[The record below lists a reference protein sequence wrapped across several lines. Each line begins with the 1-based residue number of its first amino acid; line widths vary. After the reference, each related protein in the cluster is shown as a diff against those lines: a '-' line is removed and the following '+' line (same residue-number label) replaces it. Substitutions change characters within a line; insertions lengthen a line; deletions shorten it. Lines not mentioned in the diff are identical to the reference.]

1 VFKTFKQGVV
11 GGLVTL
17 AAGLAAPGAQ
27 ADDTGYQA
35 LDQRIQSLEQQ
46 LQTLE
51 AAKPANSDASNASV
65 SIGQNGLAIKSADGQ
80 YTLNFHALVQ
90 LDGRFFPDAP
100 GTQGLLDT
108 FTLRRVEPSFEG
120 NLTSLF
126 SYKIMPEFGGS
137 PTSTVTADLY
147 GEFHFQPKYFNVRVG
162 KYKEPVGLE
171 NLQGSANLAFVERGL
186 PTDLIPNRDLGVDV
200 NGVLGNNQLS
210 YTLGVFN
217 GAPDGADANAT
228 DPDNHKEFAGRLFAQ
243 PWHDGKNGALDNLGF
258 GISGSAG
265 REDSLSTTYASSPTG
280 TLGTNGILPQY
291 KTPGQN
297 TFFQYGSTATPVG
310 ADGLHDRLSP
320 QAYYYYG
327 GFSALA
333 EYVVTHQQL
342 DVFAKPKDSG
352 DVTNKAR
359 ELTVGY
365 LLTGENASYNGVN
378 PINPFGAG
386 AGWGAFEVVARAGEL
401 QVGNDAYRKFADGNT
416 LAAITTA
423 ASQAKS
429 QGIGLNWYL
438 TKNIKTQFD
447 YDETHFTG
455 GAVGGNRPV
464 EHALL
469 ARAQYN
475 F

>member
-1 VFKTFKQGVV
+1 MFKTFKQGIV
-11 GGLVTL
+11 GSLVTL
-17 AAGLAAPGAQ
+17 TVAGVAR
-27 ADDTGYQA
+27 ADDAPSYQE
-35 LDQRIQSLEQQ
+35 LDQRITALQQQ

-51 AAKPANSDASNASV
+51 ASKPATA
-65 SIGQNGLAIKSADGQ
+65 SIGDSGLSIKSADGQ
-80 YTLNFHALVQ
+80 YTLNIHALVQ
-90 LDGRFFPDAP
+90 VDGRFFPDAP
-100 GTQGLLDT
+100 NGQGLLDT
-108 FTLRRVEPSFEG
+108 FTLRRVEPSIQG

-126 SYKIMPEFGGS
+126 SYVIMPEFGGS
-137 PTSTVTADLY
+137 PTSTVTADLF

-171 NLQGSANLAFVERGL
+171 NLQSSANLAFVERGL

-200 NGVLGNNQLS
+200 NGVIGNSQLA
-210 YTLGVFN
+210 YAIGVFN

-228 DPDNHKEFAGRLFAQ
+228 DPDNHKDFAGRLFAQ
-243 PWHDGKNGALDNLGF
+243 PWHDGQGGALDNLGF
-258 GISGSAG
+258 GIAGSAG
-265 REDSLSTTYASSPTG
+265 REDSVSSTYASPGG

-297 TFFQYGSTATPVG
+297 TFFQYGSSTVSVG
-310 ADGLHDRLSP
+310 ADGIHDRFSP

-327 GFSALA
+327 GFSALT
-333 EYVVTHQQL
+333 EYVVTHQNL
-342 DVFAKPKDSG
+342 DVFTKPKDEAN
-352 DVTNKAR
+352 VTNKAK

-365 LLTGENASYNGVN
+365 VLTGEKASYSGVN
-378 PINPFGAG
+378 PINPFSSGG
-386 AGWGAFEVVARAGEL
+386 GWGAFEVVARAGEL
-401 QVGNDAYRKFADGNT
+401 HVGENAFNKFTDGNA
-416 LAAITTA
+416 LASITTSA
-423 ASQAKS
+423 REAKS

-438 TKNIKTQFD
+438 TKNIKTQLD

-455 GAVGGNRPV
+455 GAAVGNRPV